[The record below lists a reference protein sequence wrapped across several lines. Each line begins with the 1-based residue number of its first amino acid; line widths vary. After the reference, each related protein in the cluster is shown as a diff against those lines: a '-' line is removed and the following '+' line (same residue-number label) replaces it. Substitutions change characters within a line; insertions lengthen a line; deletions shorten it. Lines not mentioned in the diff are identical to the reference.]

1 MIKTIF
7 TIMVILWLVRW
18 SFDNILLPPINWVR
32 ENILGKDP
40 LSRIKPLKKNRH

>member
-7 TIMVILWLVRW
+7 TIIIILWLVRW

-32 ENILGKDP
+32 ENILGKEP
-40 LSRIKPLKKNRH
+40 WGRIKKLKKDRR